1 MSKIY
6 TISVLFSLLF
16 FSCSSDNDTIKGCM
30 DADALNHNPDAV
42 EEDGSCEYTLFSGP
56 DTIEVDPSKINRKV
70 LIVGIDGF
78 RSDVMTEQIT
88 PFMYNLSQSRN
99 GYYNLIHTAE
109 EITYSGPNW
118 TAMLTGVHQAK
129 HGVLNNSFEVDN
141 YNTYPPF
148 FHYIEQAQNSINTT
162 SIVNWTPINTY
173 VVSGFADSAPTE
185 SMNDADVFQ
194 EAQDLLLNSEADI
207 LFLQFDE
214 LDGAGHSHGFSPGVI
229 EYTNTANTID
239 SYAEDLFNIVENK
252 RNEGEEWLFFII
264 SDHGGEGFSHGDAE
278 DPNVKQTVF
287 FAEHPDLVFQAD
299 CCYFSNQ
306 TDLAPAILK
315 FLGIS
320 SEEFDFNTDGNEIF

>member
-1 MSKIY
+1 M
-6 TISVLFSLLF
+6 LFSLFLI
-16 FSCSSDNDTIKGCM
+16 SCSSDDETIAGCM
-30 DADALNHNPDAV
+30 DTNALNYIDEAV
-42 EEDGSCEYTLFSGP
+42 EEDGSCEYTLFNGP

-129 HGVLNNSFEVDN
+129 HGVLNNSFEVNN

-148 FHYIEQAQNSINTT
+148 FHYIEQAQSSINTV
-162 SIVNWTPINTY
+162 SIVNWTPINSY
-173 VVSGFADSAPTE
+173 VTLGFADSSPTE

-194 EAQDLLLNSEADI
+194 GAQDLLVNSEADI

-214 LDGAGHSHGFSPGVI
+214 LDGAGHSHGFNPGVI

-239 SYAEDLFNIVENK
+239 SYAETLFNIIETK
-252 RNEGEEWLFFII
+252 RKTGEDWLFFII

-287 FAEHPDLVFQAD
+287 FAEHPDLSFQAD
-299 CCYFSNQ
+299 CCYFSSQ
-306 TDLAPAILK
+306 VDLVPTILD
-315 FLGIS
+315 FIGMS
-320 SEEFDFNTDGNEIF
+320 SEEFDFNKDGNSVINP